1 MPPKELVVESSPA
14 KPCLTHSRNF
24 FVGVLTISF
33 PSDTS
38 LFAGCGVEFAP
49 ACLWLPVGEGG
60 WRDSGREGGKEGG
73 REGGRDG
80 GRENDRVRMRDAQIV

>member
-1 MPPKELVVESSPA
+1 MAVVKSSPA
-14 KPCLTHSRNF
+14 KPCLTHSPDC

-49 ACLWLPVGEGG
+49 AYLWLPVGEGG
-60 WRDSGREGGKEGG
+60 MEGGRKGGKEEGG
-73 REGGRDG
+73 EGGR
-80 GRENDRVRMRDAQIV
+80 